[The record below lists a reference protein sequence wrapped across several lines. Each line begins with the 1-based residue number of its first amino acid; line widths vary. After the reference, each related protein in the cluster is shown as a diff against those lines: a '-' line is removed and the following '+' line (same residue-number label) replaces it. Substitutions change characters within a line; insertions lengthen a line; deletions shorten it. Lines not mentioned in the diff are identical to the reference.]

1 MEPRQRLKF
10 REHPDFYSI
19 FSALIGSNGTYP
31 PLEAKNTLTISR
43 QVQAHSGCTF
53 RRGSAIPADH
63 RMSLKGGYAMRTFD
77 LAPLYRSTV
86 GFDRL
91 FSMLDGFD
99 AAPGYPPYN
108 IERTGEN
115 DYRITVAVAGFAESE
130 LTLEAKENTL
140 TIKGEKQVKEEKPGE
155 VLYQGIAARAF
166 ERVFQLADHV
176 LVTGANLENGLL
188 HVDLV
193 REIPEAKK
201 PRQIAINGNGKGA
214 KPKVVES
221 QAAAA

>member
-1 MEPRQRLKF
+1 
-10 REHPDFYSI
+10 
-19 FSALIGSNGTYP
+19 
-31 PLEAKNTLTISR
+31 
-43 QVQAHSGCTF
+43 
-53 RRGSAIPADH
+53 
-63 RMSLKGGYAMRTFD
+63 MRTFD

-99 AAPGYPPYN
+99 SAPGYPPYN

-115 DYRITVAVAGFAESE
+115 AYRISVAVAGFGENDLSI
-130 LTLEAKENTL
+130 EAKENTL
-140 TIKGEKQVKEEKPGE
+140 TIKGVKQTEKTSGE

-166 ERVFQLADHV
+166 ERVFQLADYV
-176 LVTGANLENGLL
+176 QVKGAALENGLL

-201 PRQIAINGNGKGA
+201 PRQIPIGNGQ
-214 KPKVVES
+214 PKVVEAK
-221 QAAAA
+221 AA